1 MKLICKNR
9 QHRQAKIIIM
19 KIASYIFVLI
29 FAFTTI
35 SCNQSVSD
43 ETNKKISQNKK
54 TEIKVQVFKYDSLT
68 IPNFFKTLI
77 ENHIDDFYK
86 MDSSNIN
93 ALFSSND
100 IASTDTQNI
109 NKYFTIKILH
119 DLFTSQTASNC
130 SQGEILNI
138 PYLWHWTNPN
148 PRHDIYFVQSRQLLF
163 ETQAPH
169 DFSNY
174 SSYADIDR
182 TPYLFLSDLVH
193 DGPKYYSNAC
203 DTFSTFGWCSEREM
217 AFVALT
223 NLLNFDGKVIAVGN
237 HSWSEFIVPLKLKN
251 GQFQNFK
258 VKVDNTF
265 NAVEWTT
272 MDNTEIIAWRNY
284 NGNFS
289 LANWYNQ
296 KAKSSIELR
305 KIKNHL
311 ASNSAMTSIEMKLVN
326 YLEKKIN
333 KQ

>member
-1 MKLICKNR
+1 M
-9 QHRQAKIIIM
+9 
-19 KIASYIFVLI
+19 I
-29 FAFTTI
+29 FALTTM
-35 SCNQSVSD
+35 SCNQSCSD
-43 ETNKKISQNKK
+43 EKNDNINQNNKPDF
-54 TEIKVQVFKYDSLT
+54 KVQVFKYDSLT

-77 ENHIDDFYK
+77 ENHSDDFFQI
-86 MDSSNIN
+86 DSSNFN
-93 ALFSSND
+93 ALFNSND

-130 SQGEILNI
+130 SHGEILNI

-148 PRHDIYFVQSRQLLF
+148 PRHEIYFVQSKQLLF
-163 ETQAPH
+163 ETQAPRE
-169 DFSNY
+169 FSTYN
-174 SSYADIDR
+174 SYADIDR

-223 NLLNFDGKVIAVGN
+223 NLLNIDGKVIAERN
-237 HSWSEFIVPLKLKN
+237 HSWSEFIIPLKFIN

-272 MDNTEIIAWRNY
+272 IDNTELITWRKY
-284 NGNFS
+284 NAT
-289 LANWYNQ
+289 LAKWYNQ
-296 KAKSSIELR
+296 KAKDAIELG
-305 KIKNHL
+305 KIRNHL
-311 ASNSAMTSIEMKLVN
+311 ASNSAMKSIEMKLVN

>member
-1 MKLICKNR
+1 
-9 QHRQAKIIIM
+9 M
-19 KIASYIFVLI
+19 KIVSYIFLLI

-35 SCNQSVSD
+35 SCNQSCSD
-43 ETNKKISQNKK
+43 ETNKKISQKNK

-86 MDSSNIN
+86 IESSNIN
-93 ALFSSND
+93 ELFSSND

-119 DLFTSQTASNC
+119 DLFTSQAASNC
-130 SQGEILNI
+130 SHGEILNI
-138 PYLWHWTNPN
+138 PYLWHWVNPN
-148 PRHDIYFVQSRQLLF
+148 PRHEIYFLKTKQLLF
-163 ETQAPH
+163 KTNAPSE
-169 DFSNY
+169 FSKYN
-174 SSYADIDR
+174 SFADIDR

-223 NLLNFDGKVIAVGN
+223 NLLNFDGKVIAEGN
-237 HSWSEFIVPLKLKN
+237 HSWSEFIIPLKLKN
-251 GQFQNFK
+251 GQLQNFK
-258 VKVDNTF
+258 AKVDNTF

-272 MDNTEIIAWRNY
+272 MDNTDIIAWRNY
-284 NGNFS
+284 NGNVS

-296 KAKSSIELR
+296 KAKDANELR
-305 KIKNHL
+305 KIRNHL
-311 ASNSAMTSIEMKLVN
+311 ASNSAMNNIEMKLVN
-326 YLEKKIN
+326 YLEKNLKYDN
-333 KQ
+333 K